1 MGSLPDSDHRI
12 SRIPGKVQQQRSLN
26 AKLKLTSRVTIHSNL
41 HYGTSSPHPECS
53 LATTPGSRSTPLP
66 FPFVSAT
73 FLALISFLVTPS
85 AFVSLFSF
93 RNQQDSSKAPAK
105 PERES
110 ETVSQLVDLL
120 RRCGNAVAVKYLQ
133 SCFSVGKC
141 SLVTVEFIG
150 VIKCC
155 LRGRAFEGHEA
166 VDTHAGVET
175 FEARE

>member
-1 MGSLPDSDHRI
+1 MLARNHTRFPLYSPPIPFCLGNFPRPHLLPRNPERLRLPI
-12 SRIPGKVQQQRSLN
+12 LIP
-26 AKLKLTSRVTIHSNL
+26 
-41 HYGTSSPHPECS
+41 SPQHKC
-53 LATTPGSRSTPLP
+53 
-66 FPFVSAT
+66 
-73 FLALISFLVTPS
+73 
-85 AFVSLFSF
+85 
-93 RNQQDSSKAPAK
+93 NQQDSSKAPAK